1 MMMAAPVAPGRLAA
15 IVTDVARQ
23 LKPGSRRTV
32 RVYVAVPEL
41 EATAIRAALAPS
53 GASVV
58 RIDTGTPI
66 PQRPERLGAEA
77 PDDLMEAAEEMEAAE
92 DQ

>member
-1 MMMAAPVAPGRLAA
+1 MRAGWKLFVSPTRWSWRPFTTLWRWDAPPLRH
-15 IVTDVARQ
+15 
-23 LKPGSRRTV
+23 
-32 RVYVAVPEL
+32 
-41 EATAIRAALAPS
+41 AIRAALAPS